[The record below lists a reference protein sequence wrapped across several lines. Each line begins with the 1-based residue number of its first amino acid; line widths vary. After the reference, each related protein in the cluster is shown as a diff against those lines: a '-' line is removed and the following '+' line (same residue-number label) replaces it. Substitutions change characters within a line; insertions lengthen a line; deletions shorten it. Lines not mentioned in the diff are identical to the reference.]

1 MVRHWNKRFQSLVT
15 AWERQ
20 TGMGKG
26 RKSNRFVQEIGNST
40 NCSKKTLN
48 KVKRKGFTGSAGD
61 GAAEVAR
68 GGGGVGQRAG
78 DAQREVAQAR
88 GKTWVLVL

>member
-1 MVRHWNKRFQSLVT
+1 MVT

-26 RKSNRFVQEIGNST
+26 RRSNRFVQEIGNST

-68 GGGGVGQRAG
+68 GGGGVGQRV
-78 DAQREVAQAR
+78 DSTQRENSQAR
-88 GKTWVLVL
+88 GKKTIERKFYKNSHF